1 MPQDMMKAML
11 TATAGKK
18 QDDYTQSI
26 VSNLRKY
33 YKAQKQKKD
42 KAEVQKEREVKA
54 GEAKLDKMIS
64 RFDKNMSA
72 YQKNAMRF
80 VKDNPYRAIP
90 AQMTDESGVET
101 PLGAISKLS
110 MLDMK
115 GKLRDY
121 KIKQAE
127 DAEKAFARAKEDEIS
142 TLKKGLSYLKSRY
155 NKGTSSGSLVRGS
168 AEEKAL
174 SEKIEKLEDDIAK
187 KEGLFVAEKRPET
200 DKGGKKLQTASM
212 SGGVKMPLFWKNA
225 LRKTMGPNQRETLRG
240 RPYQWTEE
248 QINFALGKK

>member
-72 YQKNAMRF
+72 YQKNVMRF

-90 AQMTDESGVET
+90 VQMTDESGVET

-110 MLDMK
+110 MLRYFIVK
-115 GKLRDY
+115 NL
-121 KIKQAE
+121 I
-127 DAEKAFARAKEDEIS
+127 
-142 TLKKGLSYLKSRY
+142 LKFFSVHKSSQLSY
-155 NKGTSSGSLVRGS
+155 
-168 AEEKAL
+168 
-174 SEKIEKLEDDIAK
+174 
-187 KEGLFVAEKRPET
+187 
-200 DKGGKKLQTASM
+200 
-212 SGGVKMPLFWKNA
+212 
-225 LRKTMGPNQRETLRG
+225 
-240 RPYQWTEE
+240 
-248 QINFALGKK
+248 

>member
-80 VKDNPYRAIP
+80 VKDNPYRVIP

-127 DAEKAFARAKEDEIS
+127 ATEKAFDKAKKNEI
-142 TLKKGLSYLKSRY
+142 TNLKKASSYLKSKKSR
-155 NKGTSSGSLVRGS
+155 GESDGSITVGS
-168 AEEKAL
+168 DSHKSL
-174 SEKIEKLEDDIAK
+174 IQQIDKIEDKIAE
-187 KEGLFVAEKRPET
+187 KEGIIVTPKQPDQEIRSKQP
-200 DKGGKKLQTASM
+200 QTASM

>member
-11 TATAGKK
+11 IATAGKK

-54 GEAKLDKMIS
+54 GEAKLDKMLS

-115 GKLRDY
+115 DKLRDY

-127 DAEKAFARAKEDEIS
+127 DTERAFAQSKQEEIS
-142 TLKKGLSYLKSRY
+142 TKKKALSYLKSRKS
-155 NKGTSSGSLVRGS
+155 KGETAGTLTIGSDAYKSLT
-168 AEEKAL
+168 K
-174 SEKIEKLEDDIAK
+174 KIESIENEILEL
-187 KEGLFVAEKRPET
+187 EGIDVAEINPDQEIRSKQPQR
-200 DKGGKKLQTASM
+200 ASM

-225 LRKTMGPNQRETLRG
+225 LKKTMGPNQRETLRA

-248 QINFALGKK
+248 QINHALGKK